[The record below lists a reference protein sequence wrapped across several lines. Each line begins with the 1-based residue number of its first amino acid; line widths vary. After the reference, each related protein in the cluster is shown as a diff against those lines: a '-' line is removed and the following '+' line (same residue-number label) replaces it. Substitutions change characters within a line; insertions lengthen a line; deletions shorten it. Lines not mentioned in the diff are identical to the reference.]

1 MNKLLHTSSS
11 PHVRD
16 QTDTTRI
23 MIDVIIALMPATL
36 YGIYQFKRGFNGY
49 VEELFGAYETG
60 TNLTYRIYSLLKS
73 IKNIGK

>member
-16 QTDTTRI
+16 KTDTTRI

-36 YGIYQFKRGFNGY
+36 YGIYQFK
-49 VEELFGAYETG
+49 L
-60 TNLTYRIYSLLKS
+60 
-73 IKNIGK
+73 

>member
-36 YGIYQFKRGFNGY
+36 YGIYQFKGFLKKLVGIRY
-49 VEELFGAYETG
+49 L
-60 TNLTYRIYSLLKS
+60 TNIPAKADC
-73 IKNIGK
+73 